1 MGRHGQGDTHI
12 FALDSLERVLG
23 AIAPSPGIGV
33 GAGDERHILADGD
46 IGLLVVQRQQAGGR
60 QDVGVGLLIEGA
72 DDHRHGE
79 AVADLAPAQGGA
91 AGSGQR
97 PGQAAQADIVGAA
110 IVGQDSVADGSRPG
124 IGGVDV
130 AAEGAA
136 LVGKQPLDTEILAVD
151 HFHLDNDCLHQ
162 HLGPAD
168 IQPVDDRLN
177 RGHLVGFGRDDQ

>member
-72 DDHRHGE
+72 DDHRHGQT
-79 AVADLAPAQGGA
+79 VADLAPAQGRA
-91 AGSGQR
+91 AGFGQR
-97 PGQAAQADIVGAA
+97 PGQATQADIVGTA
-110 IVGQDSVADGSRPG
+110 VGRQDGVAYGSRPG
-124 IGGVDV
+124 IGGIDV
-130 AAEGAA
+130 AAESAT
-136 LVGKQPLDTEILAVD
+136 LVGKQPLDTEVLAID
-151 HFHLDNDCLHQ
+151 HFHLDNYGLHQ

-168 IQPVDDRLN
+168 IQPVDDRLY
-177 RGHLVGFGRDDQ
+177 RGHLVGFGGDDQ